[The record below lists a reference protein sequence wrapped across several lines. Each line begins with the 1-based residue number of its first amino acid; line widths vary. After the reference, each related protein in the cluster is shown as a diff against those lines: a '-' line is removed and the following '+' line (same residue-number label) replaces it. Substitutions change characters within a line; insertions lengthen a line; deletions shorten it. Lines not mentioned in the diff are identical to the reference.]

1 MSQSHIYD
9 EVLTQEE
16 KNQIINEMT
25 KFIVEKCNVSRREII
40 HYVAHI
46 VEPEREKKQL
56 KISKNPK
63 LIISN

>member
-46 VEPEREKKQL
+46 VEPEWEKKQL

>member
-1 MSQSHIYD
+1 MLQSHIYD
-9 EVLTQEE
+9 EVLSQEE

-25 KFIVEKCNVSRREII
+25 KFIIEKCNITRREIT

-63 LIISN
+63 ITPKN